1 MILAGRGFGKTK
13 TSAEDCWYYA
23 YHHPDERIAVV
34 APTSKDLRET
44 MMEGASGILRAIP
57 QELISGYNRSFCE
70 LKLTNGAQING
81 YSAEEP
87 ERLRGPNFHRAYV
100 DELASWNNISSF
112 DMLNFALRIGENP
125 RCIITT
131 TPKPTN
137 IIRNLVSDAHKPNS
151 KIVLTTGSTYENKAN
166 LGVGFLDYLKE
177 KYEGTRLGRQELYAE
192 ILSDTPGALW
202 SRTNIEETRVQE
214 SPIMSRIVVSV
225 DPAISNHE
233 GSDETGIIVA
243 GRGRDGHI
251 YILADRSGRYS
262 PEEWARE
269 VIAQYDHFKAD
280 RIIAESNQGGEM
292 VERTLRVIRKNA
304 PITLVHASRGKVT
317 RAEPVAAFYEQRKGH
332 HVGAFPVLE
341 DQMCQFTSDFDRA
354 KMGYSPDRV
363 DALVWACTEL
373 METRSSLFTI

>member
-137 IIRNLVSDAHKPNS
+137 IIRNLVSDAHKVPESFTDEAASLIEPLSTPIHAMKLASLGSKDLSGKTVVILGCGTIGLLTLVAAKYFNAKMIVMTDLLPN
-151 KIVLTTGSTYENKAN
+151 KRERAL
-166 LGVGFLDYLKE
+166 
-177 KYEGTRLGRQELYAE
+177 RLGADAVLDAGLAGVVDDVRALLGDSADVVFDCVALQPTVNQAISLADKGGTVVIVGVPEKDVSVPLPIIQDHQIRIQGSATY
-192 ILSDTPGALW
+192 LPSDFKDAITLLGSGALDVKEFVTAVFPW
-202 SRTNIEETRVQE
+202 EETQE
-214 SPIMSRIVVSV
+214 
-225 DPAISNHE
+225 A
-233 GSDETGIIVA
+233 
-243 GRGRDGHI
+243 
-251 YILADRSGRYS
+251 
-262 PEEWARE
+262 
-269 VIAQYDHFKAD
+269 F
-280 RIIAESNQGGEM
+280 ESALLGDQ
-292 VERTLRVIRKNA
+292 VKVLIRF
-304 PITLVHASRGKVT
+304 S
-317 RAEPVAAFYEQRKGH
+317 
-332 HVGAFPVLE
+332 
-341 DQMCQFTSDFDRA
+341 
-354 KMGYSPDRV
+354 
-363 DALVWACTEL
+363 
-373 METRSSLFTI
+373 